1 MNNNEKNNWKW
12 LTKTCNPFYWLGLT
26 KEKAT
31 VREFIFLL
39 VLGLVFYG
47 VLHRKFPPSP
57 PLSLKAKLA
66 RTEVLREITEQQK
79 EIQNKL
85 NLASEISST
94 EEATTS
100 EAPSTGEINAE
111 TTSPEASSSF
121 KQTQDTIKQWR
132 TELVPFFSDRPAT
145 EFPIEAILTKLENVN
160 FAELK
165 TDDVREIQQLFTNLQ
180 SLLQGDE
187 LFWTD
192 EKKWWEIIFWSLF
205 GTLCYLIKQTSDY
218 YLREKY
224 QKPIPGDQA
233 ENYLIRYKPKYYFFL
248 FRSPFY
254 TLIILF
260 ILSEANLEIIGISL
274 SLSTLGTPALVA
286 LAFILGFANRVTTE
300 QLDMIIAAIFK
311 DAWQRTL
318 RKIDIYPPT
327 VAVKYGHSYDFQV
340 VPDVKVKWS
349 LWSQPSVGT
358 IDAATGMYIAPP
370 ERGYVY
376 DKEGTLKQYTPP
388 DNQPNSHDAPQI
400 SDAPYRQVIIRAE
413 REYESSVSSLALV
426 ILINDETELI
436 IYPEESKINYPLEDS
451 KNGTQPTLRERLN
464 NRLKSREGEPQKIR
478 FCIEL
483 KNPSI
488 SGQKFP
494 VEWTISPA
502 GIGKFDYDKGEYTP
516 PKKFPND
523 SHHPIALTVRAAM
536 QNYPSIFY
544 EAKMILEPPSTDE
557 TSETPEVS
565 ETNSPTETPEDTANT
580 DTDSTQSN
588 SEDSE

>member
-1 MNNNEKNNWKW
+1 MNSNDKNNWKC
-12 LTKTCNPFYWLGLT
+12 LTKTYNPFYWLGFT
-26 KEKAT
+26 REKAT
-31 VREFIFLL
+31 VREFVFLL

-85 NLASEISST
+85 NLASEISSP
-94 EEATTS
+94 EEAPIETKTP
-100 EAPSTGEINAE
+100 EAP
-111 TTSPEASSSF
+111 SSF
-121 KQTQDTIKQWR
+121 KQTQNTIKQWR
-132 TELVPFFSDRPAT
+132 TELVPFFSDRPET
-145 EFPIEAILTKLENVN
+145 EFPIKDILTEIEAILTKLEKVN

-165 TDDVREIQQLFTNLQ
+165 IDDVREIQQLLTNLQ
-180 SLLQGDE
+180 NLLQVDE

-192 EKKWWEIIFWSLF
+192 NKKWLEIIFWSLF

-224 QKPIPGDQA
+224 HRHIPGDQA
-233 ENYLIRYKPKYYFFL
+233 KNYLIRYKPKYYFFL

-274 SLSTLGTPALVA
+274 SLSTLGIPVLVA

-311 DAWQRTL
+311 DAYQRTL
-318 RKIDIYPPT
+318 RKIDIYPST
-327 VAVKYGHSYDFQV
+327 QVIKYGESFDFQV
-340 VPDVKVKWS
+340 VPNVKVKWS
-349 LWSQPSVGT
+349 IWSKPSVGT

-370 ERGYVY
+370 KKGYVY
-376 DKEGTLKQYTPP
+376 DELGNLKKP
-388 DNQPNSHDAPQI
+388 DQDEIFKAQEVPIYQ
-400 SDAPYRQVIIRAE
+400 QVIIRAE

-426 ILINDETELI
+426 ILINDETKLMVS
-436 IYPEESKINYPLEDS
+436 PEESNINYPLEDS
-451 KNGTQPTLRERLN
+451 KNETQQT
-464 NRLKSREGEPQKIR
+464 R

-488 SGQKFP
+488 SGKNFP

-516 PKKFPND
+516 PKKFPDD
-523 SHHPIALTVRAAM
+523 SQKTIKLTVRAAM
-536 QNYPSIFY
+536 HNYPSIFD
-544 EAKMILEPPSTDE
+544 EAKVILQPPPTDA
-557 TSETPEVS
+557 TSDTTGVS
-565 ETNSPTETPEDTANT
+565 ETNASIKTLENKALMKSDEPP
-580 DTDSTQSN
+580 SN
-588 SEDSE
+588 REDSE